1 MPEEIGVS
9 KDVKRTMR
17 YISPERQ
24 NAIGSFCGECNGREY
39 EEYTDPELA
48 LMSVDQPA
56 LVGEDADVFL
66 NYSGYNFRNINN
78 AARGRWNYEE
88 NGNADRAEFE
98 QMASKMKR
106 AIDQNQSSVGN
117 IKVFRGVTLDY
128 FRDYGIYSLEDMDA
142 LKGQMLLDK
151 GFVSTSLVDSRCF
164 YKMENDLGLN
174 YNVKIEY
181 MVPEEFTDGIC
192 LSSLTYS
199 PGQCEYLINAWN
211 MAKVVDVIHDGND
224 GVIVK
229 ACLVPKKVYDEY
241 YSYGTG
247 SVK

>member
-9 KDVKRTMR
+9 KDVRRIMR

-24 NAIGSFCGECNGREY
+24 NMIGSFCGESVDRQY
-39 EEYTDPELA
+39 RTFSDPELA
-48 LMSVDQPA
+48 LMSINQPS

-88 NGNADRAEFE
+88 NGNADKAQFE
-98 QMASKMKR
+98 QIASRMKN
-106 AIDQNQSSVGN
+106 AIDQNQSSIGN
-117 IKVFRGVTLDY
+117 TKLFRGVTLDY
-128 FRDYGIYSLEDMDA
+128 FRDYGINSLEDMDA

-151 GFVSTSLVDSRCF
+151 GFVSTSLVEDRCF
-164 YKMENDLGLN
+164 YKMDNDLGLN

-181 MVPEEFTDGIC
+181 LVPEEFTDGIC

-211 MAKVVDVIHDGND
+211 MAKVVDVIHDGD

>member
-1 MPEEIGVS
+1 MPKEIGVS
-9 KDVKRTMR
+9 KDVRRIMR

-24 NAIGSFCGECNGREY
+24 NMIGSFCGESVDRQY
-39 EEYTDPELA
+39 RTFSDPELA
-48 LMSVDQPA
+48 LMSINQPS

-88 NGNADRAEFE
+88 NGNADKAQFE
-98 QMASKMKR
+98 QIASRMKN
-106 AIDQNQSSVGN
+106 AIDQNQSSIGN
-117 IKVFRGVTLDY
+117 TKLFRGVTLDY
-128 FRDYGIYSLEDMDA
+128 FRDYGIHSLEDMDA

-151 GFVSTSLVDSRCF
+151 GFVSTSLVEDRCF
-164 YKMENDLGLN
+164 YKMDNDLGLN

-181 MVPEEFTDGIC
+181 LVPEEFTDGIC

-211 MAKVVDVIHDGND
+211 MAKVVDVIHDGD

>member
-9 KDVKRTMR
+9 KDVRRIMR

-24 NAIGSFCGECNGREY
+24 NMIGSFCGESVDRQY
-39 EEYTDPELA
+39 RTFSDPELA
-48 LMSVDQPA
+48 LMSINQPS

-66 NYSGYNFRNINN
+66 NYSGYKFRNINN

-88 NGNADRAEFE
+88 NGNADKAQFE
-98 QMASKMKR
+98 QIASRMKN
-106 AIDQNQSSVGN
+106 AIDQNQSSIGN
-117 IKVFRGVTLDY
+117 TKLFRGVTLDY
-128 FRDYGIYSLEDMDA
+128 FRDYGIHSLEDMDA
-142 LKGQMLLDK
+142 LRGQMLLDK
-151 GFVSTSLVDSRCF
+151 GFVSTSLVEDRCF
-164 YKMENDLGLN
+164 YKMDNDLGLN

-181 MVPEEFTDGIC
+181 LVPEEFTDGIC

-211 MAKVVDVIHDGND
+211 MAKVVDVIHDGD